1 MQCHVSNRKFW
12 CKITWRPSNGENIH
26 KFNAYICLYFYF
38 HTLLKEWIYQSLYNN
53 QRLATIDILGILIN
67 NKIDHTILSTYL
79 TFYNM
84 PQENINHQP
93 YWCKSDVI
101 FELSSFVAS
110 NTKKDSRWMLCW
122 KNHLIAMIY
131 EKIVWHKI
139 LEKFVIK
146 ICITILILNIFY
158 QRYMSFGNFLHT
170 CK

>member
-1 MQCHVSNRKFW
+1 MGRCIGDVILMQYHVSNRKFW

-38 HTLLKEWIYQSLYNN
+38 HTLLKEWIYQSLYNI
-53 QRLATIDILGILIN
+53 ATIDILGILIN

-110 NTKKDSRWMLCW
+110 NTIKDSRWMLCW
-122 KNHLIAMIY
+122 K
-131 EKIVWHKI
+131 K
-139 LEKFVIK
+139 
-146 ICITILILNIFY
+146 
-158 QRYMSFGNFLHT
+158 SFDSNDIREN
-170 CK
+170 CMA